1 MWRLTS
7 HRPVTP
13 LHSSWQETVDS
24 LYPYHLLPR
33 DEDSL
38 ARLLD
43 LLDKVTC
50 GVGYPKDFAL
60 VDIVRE
66 AGLDSLYLQ
75 PNIVKHIGAVSSLA
89 NREMNSDY

>member
-1 MWRLTS
+1 MTVKV
-7 HRPVTP
+7 PAPDCCTP
-13 LHSSWQETVDS
+13 AN
-24 LYPYHLLPR
+24 LYPRH
-33 DEDSL
+33 SL

>member
-1 MWRLTS
+1 MGSLVVIMSRLTS

-38 ARLLD
+38 ARLLGAEDMEEVLKERD
-43 LLDKVTC
+43 LNIQEVLRLE
-50 GVGYPKDFAL
+50 PQA
-60 VDIVRE
+60 RRRR
-66 AGLDSLYLQ
+66 SLQ
-75 PNIVKHIGAVSSLA
+75 
-89 NREMNSDY
+89 

>member
-1 MWRLTS
+1 MMWRLTS

-38 ARLLD
+38 ARLLGAEDMEEVVKERD
-43 LLDKVTC
+43 LNIQEVLRLE
-50 GVGYPKDFAL
+50 PQA
-60 VDIVRE
+60 RRRR
-66 AGLDSLYLQ
+66 SLQ
-75 PNIVKHIGAVSSLA
+75 
-89 NREMNSDY
+89 

>member
-38 ARLLD
+38 ARLLGAEDMEEVVKERD
-43 LLDKVTC
+43 LNIQEVLRLE
-50 GVGYPKDFAL
+50 PQA
-60 VDIVRE
+60 RRRR
-66 AGLDSLYLQ
+66 GLQ
-75 PNIVKHIGAVSSLA
+75 
-89 NREMNSDY
+89 

>member
-24 LYPYHLLPR
+24 MYPYHLLPR

-38 ARLLD
+38 ARLLGAEDMEEVVKERD
-43 LLDKVTC
+43 LNIQEVLRLEPQARRRRC
-50 GVGYPKDFAL
+50 
-60 VDIVRE
+60 
-66 AGLDSLYLQ
+66 LQ
-75 PNIVKHIGAVSSLA
+75 
-89 NREMNSDY
+89 

>member
-1 MWRLTS
+1 MASLVLIMWRLTS

-38 ARLLD
+38 ARLLGAEDMEEVVKERD
-43 LLDKVTC
+43 LNIQEVLRLEPQARRRRC
-50 GVGYPKDFAL
+50 
-60 VDIVRE
+60 
-66 AGLDSLYLQ
+66 LQ
-75 PNIVKHIGAVSSLA
+75 
-89 NREMNSDY
+89 